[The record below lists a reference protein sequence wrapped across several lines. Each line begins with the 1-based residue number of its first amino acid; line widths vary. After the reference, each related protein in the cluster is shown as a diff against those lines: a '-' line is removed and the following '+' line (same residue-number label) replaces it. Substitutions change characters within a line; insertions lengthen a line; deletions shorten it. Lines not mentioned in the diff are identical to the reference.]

1 MITCEQLSTGKQ
13 VARCQCD
20 FCEDFT
26 DVSVS
31 FGSTKNFDKISQTQI
46 NNVNTVFQ
54 SLKKRGWSYIGKK
67 MRCKDCEEKRRSKGE
82 TKMTKDNVKELRQPT
97 KEQKREIIDL
107 LTAVYDVS
115 AQRYKGSETDKSVAE
130 TIGNGI
136 MWGWVAN
143 LREDFF
149 GPDGNEQAEQVSA
162 EITQWME
169 TADGLAKQFHEKL
182 TELQKSLREFNA
194 ARQQVAKMAD
204 DVKKVKGVA

>member
-1 MITCEQLSTGKQ
+1 MITCERLPTGKQ

-20 FCEDFT
+20 FCDNYT
-26 DVSVS
+26 DVSVY
-31 FGSTKNFDKISQTQI
+31 FGETKVVGKINEAEI
-46 NNVNTVFQ
+46 NNVNTVFKN
-54 SLKKRGWSYIGKK
+54 LKKRGWSYIGKK

-82 TKMTKDNVKELRQPT
+82 AKMTKDNVKELRQPT

-136 MWGWVAN
+136 LWGWVAN

-182 TELQKSLREFNA
+182 MDLQKSLREFNA
-194 ARQQVAKMAD
+194 AREQVSKMAA
-204 DVKKVKGVA
+204 DVKKVKGAA